1 MPSTTLER
9 RFLEGVRLDGRTL
22 RGTAMKYGDQARIQ
36 VGTTECQEQFA
47 PGSFGNVDHLDTTLD
62 VLHRPDRRLVRTG
75 GAGLTFTDDGTE
87 LRLEAV
93 LPQTRDGDDAIEMVR
108 SGLLRG
114 LSIEFYAYEDQWAGS
129 LRTVTRAALP
139 SVGLVDKPAYLGSLG
154 IELRRLDTGGVQLP
168 PGAGGRRDGA
178 ILGDSFPL
186 VAVET
191 PKRRRGLLLWL

>member
-22 RGTAMKYGDQARIQ
+22 RGTAMRYGDQARIQ
-36 VGTTECQEQFA
+36 VGTTECREQFA
-47 PGSFGNVDHLDTTLD
+47 PGSFGNAAELDATLD
-62 VLHRPDRRLVRTG
+62 VMHRADRRLVRTG

-93 LPQTRDGDDAIEMVR
+93 LPQTRDGDDAIAMVR

-114 LSIEFYAYEDQWAGS
+114 LSVEFYAYEDQWAGS

-139 SVGLVDKPAYLGSLG
+139 AVGLVDKPAYLGSLG
-154 IELRRLDTGGVQLP
+154 IELRRLDTGGSQVTP
-168 PGAGGRRDGA
+168 FAGGRREGGV
-178 ILGDSFPL
+178 LGDLFPG
-186 VAVET
+186 AGTET